1 MFLTLLAVTFV
12 IAALCSLIV
21 ARVFNAPLRAIF
33 NRIISDQ
40 LGAAWHRY
48 VTFAIFVVGISGGVR
63 IWDLEKYI
71 SPRAKDDP
79 VLVLNGDRWV
89 LEVYRT
95 VIETLQA
102 TAWMLLVVFLVALI
116 AFVIVRA
123 FELRRG
129 VTAPSPRPQPG
140 TAPEAVPAV

>member
-1 MFLTLLAVTFV
+1 MFLTLLAVTFL
-12 IAALCSLIV
+12 IATLCSFLV

-71 SPRAKDDP
+71 SPRVKDDP
-79 VLVLNGDRWV
+79 VLVLNADRWV

-102 TAWMLLVVFLVALI
+102 TAWMLLVVFLVALL

-123 FELRRG
+123 FELRR
-129 VTAPSPRPQPG
+129 SPPPQPG